1 MLIVYSTP
9 VCHKCKVLKGKLT
22 RAGIAFKDV
31 NLWEDDEAS
40 NFIQASGRRELPQ
53 VYKESG
59 DELVFVGTDVEV

>member
-9 VCHKCKVLKGKLT
+9 VCGKCKVLKANLT

-31 NLWEDDEAS
+31 NLWEDDEAA

-53 VYKESG
+53 VYEEVG